1 MSGVIIMKKFNF
13 PVIIEV
19 DEDGV
24 YIVSCPLF
32 KGCHSYG
39 NTVQEAIQNI
49 KEVIEMC
56 LEEINVEELSKYVG
70 IETIE
75 INIPVNA

>member
-1 MSGVIIMKKFNF
+1 MRKFNF

-39 NTVQEAIQNI
+39 NTIEEAIQNI

-56 LEEINVEELSKYVG
+56 LEEINMEELSKYVG

>member
-1 MSGVIIMKKFNF
+1 MKKFIF

-39 NTVQEAIQNI
+39 NTIEEAIQNI

-56 LEEINVEELSKYVG
+56 LEEINMEELSKYVG